1 MNEIPK
7 VTVLL
12 AINRDDGFFKSALD
26 SVLHQT
32 FTNFEILVL
41 ANNCTDELWGEILE
55 IAEIDNRIIPVR
67 LNLGGLTF
75 ALNYGLNIAK
85 GEYIARMDA
94 DDISYRDRFE
104 KQVEFLDNFSDVVL
118 VGARI
123 RLIDE
128 KSIPLK
134 HQPKPK
140 PTDFKDIL
148 QYSYWT
154 CPIAHPTVMFRKSNI
169 LKLGGY
175 KFGYYG
181 EDYDLWLR
189 LIEANYKINNLS
201 EILVDYRM
209 HSQQLSTTGFD
220 KKISSAIISVM
231 IYHLL
236 LTSNLRF
243 LKGIFMNSR
252 LASRLI
258 NVYRF
263 LKRR

>member
-1 MNEIPK
+1 MNEMPK

-32 FTNFEILVL
+32 FTNFEILII
-41 ANNCTDELWGEILE
+41 ANNCTDELWGKILE

-94 DDISYRDRFE
+94 DDISYVDRLD
-104 KQVEFLDNFSDVVL
+104 KQVKFLDSFDDVVL
-118 VGARI
+118 VGTRI

-128 KSIPLK
+128 SSTPLQY
-134 HQPKPK
+134 QPKPK
-140 PTDFKDIL
+140 PTEFKDIL
-148 QYSYWT
+148 NYSYWT
-154 CPIAHPTVMFRKSNI
+154 CPIAHPTVMFRKFDI

-189 LIEANYKINNLS
+189 LIESNYKINNLP

-209 HSQQLSTTGFD
+209 HSKQLSSIGFD
-220 KKISSAIISVM
+220 KKISSAITSVM
-231 IYHLL
+231 VYHLL
-236 LTSNLRF
+236 LTSNFRF

-252 LASRLI
+252 LAARLI

-263 LKRR
+263 VKRR

>member
-1 MNEIPK
+1 MPK

-12 AINRDDGFFKSALD
+12 PINRDDGFFKSALD
-26 SVLHQT
+26 SILHQSY
-32 FTNFEILVL
+32 TNFELLVL
-41 ANNCTDELWGEILE
+41 ANNCTNELWKEILE
-55 IAEIDNRIIPVR
+55 IAKVDQRIIPIR
-67 LNLGGLTF
+67 LALGGLTF
-75 ALNYGLNIAK
+75 ALNYGLSVAK

-94 DDISYRDRFE
+94 DDISYTDRFE

-128 KSIPLK
+128 TSIPLQY
-134 HQPKPK
+134 QPRPK
-140 PTDFKDIL
+140 PTEYKDIL
-148 QYSYWT
+148 NYLYWT
-154 CPIAHPTVMFRKSNI
+154 CPIAHPTVMFRKVVI

-189 LIEANYKINNLS
+189 LIESNYKINNLS
-201 EILVDYRM
+201 DILLDYRM
-209 HSQQLSTTGFD
+209 HSQQLSSVGFD
-220 KKISSAIISVM
+220 KKISSAITSIM

-236 LTSNLRF
+236 LTSNFRF
-243 LKGIFMNSR
+243 LKGIFVNSR
-252 LASRLI
+252 LASYLI
-258 NVYRF
+258 NLYRF

>member
-1 MNEIPK
+1 MNDMPK

-12 AINRDDGFFKSALD
+12 PINRDDGFFKLALD
-26 SVLHQT
+26 SILYQT
-32 FTNFEILVL
+32 YRNFELLIL
-41 ANNCTDELWGEILE
+41 ANNCTNELWEEILK
-55 IAEIDNRIIPVR
+55 IAKIDNRIIPVR
-67 LNLGGLTF
+67 LDLGGLTF

-94 DDISYRDRFE
+94 DDISYVDRLD
-104 KQVEFLDNFSDVVL
+104 KQVKFLDTFDDVVL
-118 VGARI
+118 VGTRI

-128 KSIPLK
+128 SSTPLQ

-140 PTDFKDIL
+140 PTEFKDIL
-148 QYSYWT
+148 NYSYWT
-154 CPIAHPTVMFRKSNI
+154 CPIAHPTVMFRKSDI

-189 LIEANYKINNLS
+189 LIESNYKINNLS

-209 HSQQLSTTGFD
+209 HSQQLSSIGFD
-220 KKISSAIISVM
+220 KKISSAITSVM
-231 IYHLL
+231 VYHLL
-236 LTSNLRF
+236 LTSNFKF